1 MSLYARWLHV
11 EELGGSSF
19 TYYTVREQ
27 PEIDLMKREILERER
42 VHEER

>member
-11 EELGGSSF
+11 EEVGGSSF

-27 PEIDLMKREILERER
+27 PEIDLMKCKTLERER
-42 VHEER
+42 VHEGR